1 MSIKSGLALVS
12 NNDVH
17 FKMVWV
23 AEDSIG
29 GGNKLRHEGFRL
41 VQNTVAEQ
49 AFESARE
56 VGLLFRFA
64 KHGFDHLVPSVWLH
78 VAFNLF

>member
-1 MSIKSGLALVS
+1 
-12 NNDVH
+12 
-17 FKMVWV
+17 MVWV

-49 AFESARE
+49 ALESARK
-56 VGLLFRFA
+56 VGLLLRFA
-64 KHGFDHLVPSVWLH
+64 EHGFDHLVPSV
-78 VAFNLF
+78 

>member
-1 MSIKSGLALVS
+1 MSVKIGFALVS
-12 NNDVH
+12 NHYVH

-23 AEDSIG
+23 AEDSVG
-29 GGNKLRHEGFRL
+29 GGNKLRHKGFRL

-56 VGLLFRFA
+56 VGLLLGFA
-64 KHGFDHLVPSVWLH
+64 KHGFDHLVPSV
-78 VAFNLF
+78 

>member
-1 MSIKSGLALVS
+1 LNTSRLLLLKSVKIGLALVS

-49 AFESARE
+49 ALESARK
-56 VGLLFRFA
+56 VGLLLRFA
-64 KHGFDHLVPSVWLH
+64 EHGFDHLVPSV
-78 VAFNLF
+78 